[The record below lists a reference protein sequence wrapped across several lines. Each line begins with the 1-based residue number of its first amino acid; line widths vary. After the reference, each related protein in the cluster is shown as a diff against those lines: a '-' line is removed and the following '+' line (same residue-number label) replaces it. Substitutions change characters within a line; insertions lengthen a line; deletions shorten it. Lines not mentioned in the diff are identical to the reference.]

1 MTLDFPQVTSVC
13 GVAQIFQDWEAPQ
26 GNINVNDFVNV
37 GVQVFQDWKA
47 PQDNI
52 NVNGT
57 VNVGVQVFQKHCI
70 SRFLH
75 ILYILHTFHILH
87 ILYKTAYREV
97 GAHYSLK
104 CSTYSTYS
112 VAHCSVVL
120 VLELA
125 LCSGQ
130 SGLKVLALGEE
141 VLPSTHQPNHQP
153 SNCDTHQD
161 GINGYNYKHT

>member
-1 MTLDFPQVTSVC
+1 MIVILGWQHCWTRVHNTWLPPSQFSMWRGADFSRLGGSSGQHQC
-13 GVAQIFQDWEAPQ
+13 QWHF
-26 GNINVNDFVNV
+26 
-37 GVQVFQDWKA
+37 
-47 PQDNI
+47 
-52 NVNGT
+52 
-57 VNVGVQVFQKHCI
+57 GVQVFQKHCI

-97 GAHYSLK
+97 GAHYWLK